1 VRPSLAHLLVLPASQ
16 GLKFAFLVKS
26 RVDQVKAAMTYSM
39 KSENKLDGASNF
51 RAWKTRID
59 LILAKNKV
67 LDIVK
72 GKIVEL
78 EFEEGKEKEPQNV
91 AVMEKFKDGD
101 INAMSIIVDS
111 IYHLIPYISHLD
123 SSKMYDALTNLFSVR
138 NIGQVMSLKNEL
150 RDMKMN
156 DDDDITSYFV
166 RISQLRDQ
174 LQTIEEIISK
184 KELVNIVLNGLPK
197 TWDAFAASM
206 NTRKEYPTFEEL
218 WTCAQEESRI
228 SAKEKPQKKYDDQA
242 FTTRFKNFGNK
253 RKFGSRRK
261 PNQEKDISEIQRFNC
276 RKYGHYKNHCPKLK
290 KRKGT
295 HGASVAEEK
304 EPTKKTKQD
313 KTNFF
318 FQRQGNNTLHSSCT
332 YLVCIV
338 SVHILYIYLLE
349 DNMFQEEPYLWNNNK
364 IRIAIIIQVR

>member
-1 VRPSLAHLLVLPASQ
+1 
-16 GLKFAFLVKS
+16 
-26 RVDQVKAAMTYSM
+26 MMNSM

-72 GKIVEL
+72 GKITKP
-78 EFEEGKEKEPQNV
+78 EFKEGEEKEPQNV
-91 AVMEKFKDGD
+91 AAMEKFKDVD

-111 IYHLIPYISHLD
+111 IKDHLLPYISHLD
-123 SSKMYDALTNLFSVR
+123 SSKKMYDALTNLFSVR

-156 DDDDITSYFV
+156 DDDNITSYFV

-174 LQTIEEIISK
+174 LQAIEEITSE

-206 NTRKEYPTFEEL
+206 NTRKEYLTFEEL
-218 WTCAQEESRI
+218 WTCHAQEESRI
-228 SAKEKPQKKYDDQA
+228 NAKEKPQKKYDDQS
-242 FTTRFKNFGNK
+242 FTARFKNFRNK

-261 PNQEKDISEIQRFNC
+261 PNQEKDIS
-276 RKYGHYKNHCPKLK
+276 
-290 KRKGT
+290 
-295 HGASVAEEK
+295 
-304 EPTKKTKQD
+304 
-313 KTNFF
+313 
-318 FQRQGNNTLHSSCT
+318 
-332 YLVCIV
+332 
-338 SVHILYIYLLE
+338 
-349 DNMFQEEPYLWNNNK
+349 
-364 IRIAIIIQVR
+364 

>member
-1 VRPSLAHLLVLPASQ
+1 
-16 GLKFAFLVKS
+16 
-26 RVDQVKAAMTYSM
+26 MTNSM

-72 GKIVEL
+72 GKIVKP

-91 AVMEKFKDGD
+91 AAMEKFKDVD

-111 IYHLIPYISHLD
+111 IKDHLIPYISHLD
-123 SSKMYDALTNLFSVR
+123 SSKKMYDALTNLFSVR

-150 RDMKMN
+150 RNMKMN
-156 DDDDITSYFV
+156 DDDSITSYFV

-174 LQTIEEIISK
+174 LQAIEEITSE

-218 WTCAQEESRI
+218 WTCCAQEESRI
-228 SAKEKPQKKYDDQA
+228 NTKEKPQKKYDDQA
-242 FTTRFKNFGNK
+242 FTARFKNFRNK

-261 PNQEKDISEIQRFNC
+261 PNQEKDISEVQCFNC
-276 RKYGHYKNHCPKLK
+276 RKYGHYKNHCPELK
-290 KRKGT
+290 KRKEK
-295 HGASVAEEK
+295 HEASIAKEK

-313 KTNFF
+313 GRDFF
-318 FQRQGNNTLHSSCT
+318 F
-332 YLVCIV
+332 
-338 SVHILYIYLLE
+338 
-349 DNMFQEEPYLWNNNK
+349 
-364 IRIAIIIQVR
+364 